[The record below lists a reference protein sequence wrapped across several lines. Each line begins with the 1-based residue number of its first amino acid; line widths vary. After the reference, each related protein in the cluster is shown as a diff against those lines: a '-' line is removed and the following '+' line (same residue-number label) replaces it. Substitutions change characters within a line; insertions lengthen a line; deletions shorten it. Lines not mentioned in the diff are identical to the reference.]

1 MTQDERSAVP
11 CATGCRVRGE
21 HAGDCAVPQ
30 CGEGCQRNC
39 REHCRGCRPRFCAEG
54 YRVCKVCVQKIN
66 SAVSKIP
73 RLVAWIAVHDV
84 PSSGS
89 APSKDLIKRTKK
101 APPLPFRAD
110 AVDDADELHALLV
123 SWCQTIADE
132 HPHDLAGPDLR
143 GSRITHKAN
152 GDPTGRV
159 VGLAVSTRTWRAA
172 DWHASSHQANTDTVP
187 YQAATERAAKWM
199 LAQLAASTDNPL
211 SQPFAADMVGEI
223 CEAVRMAERRWPTEP
238 QPEVMDPPCLDCQG
252 QLTKQVHEVNAD
264 AGDDRF
270 VCRRCKRVYT
280 LRDYNLALGELLRR
294 RAAERDQGETA

>member
-1 MTQDERSAVP
+1 MTDTQE
-11 CATGCRVRGE
+11 CATGCKSRGN
-21 HAGDCAVPQ
+21 HASDCTNP
-30 CGEGCQRNC
+30 CSDDCDRRC
-39 REHCRGCRPRFCAEG
+39 REHCRGCQARRAVEG
-54 YRVCKVCVQKIN
+54 LSVCKGCVQKIN
-66 SAVSKIP
+66 SAVAKIP
-73 RLVAWIAVHDV
+73 RLVAWISVHDV

-89 APSKDLIKRTKK
+89 APSKDFIKRTKK

-123 SWCQTIADE
+123 SWCQTVADE
-132 HPHDLAGPDLR
+132 HPHPLAGPDLR

-159 VGLAVSTRTWRAA
+159 VGLAVSVRTWRGA
-172 DWHASSHQANTDTVP
+172 DWSPSSAQANTDTVP

-199 LAQLAASTDNPL
+199 LAQLAAPIDNPL
-211 SQPFAADMVGEI
+211 SHAWSSEMVAEI

-238 QPEVMDPPCLDCQG
+238 QPEVMDPPCLDCRG
-252 QLTKQVHEVNAD
+252 QLVKQVHEIADD

-280 LRDYNLALGELLRR
+280 LRDYNLALGNLLRE
-294 RAAERDQGETA
+294 RAAERESEAGETA